1 MFGQNQEKALTDD
14 EIQEL
19 LFGDKSDLDVD
30 SDSGDEA
37 EKFQPESALH
47 SEESSPITK
56 ARNTRRV
63 LDFEIYQGATTPI
76 SSEHKDL
83 EISGGIV
90 KRLAETMP
98 PWEDCVLCFNR
109 FFTSVPLIDRLLKQG
124 MFGHGTVMTNRIRT
138 TLKSDKELLA
148 DGRGS
153 SHEKVSADGKMVVV
167 KWMDT
172 RPVSTWRLVR
182 EDDTQVVSAHYL
194 DVLGIKIGYDTLGA
208 DANKSQPVGFLECLE
223 KWWRYNLLLAELVA
237 PADTPRS
244 KKAATT
250 PIAEPSTLPPVADTS
265 LPMGLALESEPAL
278 PGDLPGE
285 ERDKDEAVQTDITM
299 ADIQAMQAE
308 HGSLACNLY
317 TVEQQNQHLNTAS
330 QALDTDNE
338 MMASELCFLAAQKAQ
353 LEVTD
358 A

>member
-1 MFGQNQEKALTDD
+1 M
-14 EIQEL
+14 
-19 LFGDKSDLDVD
+19 
-30 SDSGDEA
+30 
-37 EKFQPESALH
+37 
-47 SEESSPITK
+47 
-56 ARNTRRV
+56 
-63 LDFEIYQGATTPI
+63 
-76 SSEHKDL
+76 
-83 EISGGIV
+83 
-90 KRLAETMP
+90 
-98 PWEDCVLCFNR
+98 
-109 FFTSVPLIDRLLKQG
+109 
-124 MFGHGTVMTNRIRT
+124 
-138 TLKSDKELLA
+138 
-148 DGRGS
+148 
-153 SHEKVSADGKMVVV
+153 
-167 KWMDT
+167 
-172 RPVSTWRLVR
+172 STWRLVR
-182 EDDTQVVSAHYL
+182 EDDTQVVSTHYL
-194 DVLGIKIGYDTLGA
+194 DVLGIKIGYDALGA
-208 DANKSQPVGFLECLE
+208 DANKTAAVREENDAFTVSTICDFIEPMQYERVEATDYSVSFGVTSRLDSYLYRPTSLWHFSGQCGSTLTAMLNEHVFFLMQILTVAFGEHALALE
-223 KWWRYNLLLAELVA
+223 NAPIRLDSPAAAVREENDAFTVSTICDFIEPMQYERVEATDYSVSFGVTSRLDSYLYRPTSLWHFSGQCGSTLTAMPNEHVFFLVQ
-237 PADTPRS
+237 RS